1 MIYYRKE
8 EQKMEKFKLVQPSL
22 EYKKQAI
29 EYIQEQNEY
38 NSPINGVGGLNR
50 YLEDYEGWLE
60 KLEEDRNRQIT
71 EERVPAET
79 FFLIREN
86 DNKIVG
92 MINIRFA
99 LNKKLRKVGGHI
111 GYSIRPTERRKG
123 YNKINLYLGLLEC
136 QKHGIKRVMLS
147 CNKENLG
154 SAKTIQSFDA
164 ELERE
169 FYDDETYH
177 CQEQV
182 YWIDVDSAI
191 EKKKKEFE
199 RKIKN

>member
-38 NSPINGVGGLNR
+38 NSPINGVGGLDR
-50 YLEDYEGWLE
+50 YLENYEEWLE
-60 KLEEDRNRQIT
+60 KLEEDRNRPIT

-99 LNKKLRKVGGHI
+99 LNKELRKVGGHI

-136 QKHGIKRVMLS
+136 QKHGLERVMLS

-191 EKKKKEFE
+191 EKKRKEYE
-199 RKIKN
+199 KYII

>member
-1 MIYYRKE
+1 
-8 EQKMEKFKLVQPSL
+8 MEKFKLIRPSL

-71 EERVPAET
+71 EERLPAET

-86 DNKIVG
+86 DNKIIG

-99 LNKKLRKVGGHI
+99 LNKELRKVGGHI

-136 QKHGIKRVMLS
+136 QKHGLKRVMLS

-169 FYDDETYH
+169 FYEDKLYH

>member
-1 MIYYRKE
+1 
-8 EQKMEKFKLVQPSL
+8 MEKFKLIRPSL

-86 DNKIVG
+86 DNKIIG

-99 LNKKLRKVGGHI
+99 LNKELRKVGGHI

-136 QKHGIKRVMLS
+136 QKHGLKRVMLS

-169 FYDDETYH
+169 FYEDKLYH

-199 RKIKN
+199 RRIKN

>member
-1 MIYYRKE
+1 
-8 EQKMEKFKLVQPSL
+8 MEKFKLIRPSL
-22 EYKKQAI
+22 EHKKQAI

-60 KLEEDRNRQIT
+60 KLEEDRNRTIT

-99 LNKKLRKVGGHI
+99 LNKELRKVGGHI

-136 QKHGIKRVMLS
+136 QKHGLKKVMLS

-169 FYDDETYH
+169 FYEDKLYH

-191 EKKKKEFE
+191 EKKRKEFE
-199 RKIKN
+199 KYII

>member
-1 MIYYRKE
+1 
-8 EQKMEKFKLVQPSL
+8 MEKFKLIRPSL

-38 NSPINGVGGLNR
+38 NSPINGVGGLDR
-50 YLEDYEGWLE
+50 YLENYEGWLK
-60 KLEEDRNRQIT
+60 KLEEDRNRPTT

-79 FFLIREN
+79 FFLVREN
-86 DNKIVG
+86 DNKILG
-92 MINIRFA
+92 MINIRLA
-99 LNKKLRKVGGHI
+99 LNKKLKTVGGHI

-136 QKHGIKRVMLS
+136 QKHGLKKVMLS

-169 FYDDETYH
+169 FYDDEIYH

-199 RKIKN
+199 KYII

>member
-1 MIYYRKE
+1 
-8 EQKMEKFKLVQPSL
+8 MEKFKLVKPSL
-22 EYKKQAI
+22 EYKRQAI

-38 NSPINGVGGLNR
+38 NSSINGVGGLDR
-50 YLEDYEGWLE
+50 YLENYEGWLK
-60 KLEEDRNRQIT
+60 KLEEDRNRPTT

-79 FFLIREN
+79 FFLVREN
-86 DNKIVG
+86 DNKILG
-92 MINIRFA
+92 MINIRLA
-99 LNKKLRKVGGHI
+99 LNEKLRKVGGHI

-136 QKHGIKRVMLS
+136 KKHGIKRVMLS

-177 CQEQV
+177 CQERV

-199 RKIKN
+199 KYII